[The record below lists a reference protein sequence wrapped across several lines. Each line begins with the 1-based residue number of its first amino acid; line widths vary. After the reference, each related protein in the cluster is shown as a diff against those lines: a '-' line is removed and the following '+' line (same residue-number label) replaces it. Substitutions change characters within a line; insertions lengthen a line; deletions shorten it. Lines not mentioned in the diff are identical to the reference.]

1 MSDTAA
7 TTRPEP
13 TVTAPRPE
21 VALVVNP
28 AKADDVDA
36 LTAALAQRC
45 VEQGWHAPA
54 VLTTTEE
61 DPGEGQARQAVD
73 GGARLVLAAGGD
85 GTVRAVAQALA
96 GTGVALGV
104 VPMGTGNLLA
114 RNLGLPTSLDEA
126 LETAVT
132 GRDRAIDVGRLDDG
146 TLFAIMAGAGF
157 DASMMREAPDG
168 LKSAVGWPAY
178 LVGGLR
184 SLRRDR
190 VSVQLRLDDGPP
202 ITARVRTVIIGNMG
216 RLQGGLELLPEAR
229 PDDGILDVVVV
240 SPRRAVD
247 WVVLLGRALAHR
259 DRTDHRMQT
268 YRAARIDV
276 RLHRVQP
283 RQVDGDLIAPGL
295 RLLAQVE
302 PGALLVRVPRDTSS
316 GTESDASG
324 DVSGDTSGD
333 TGTGS
338 VPSAE
343 GPESRAE

>member
-1 MSDTAA
+1 
-7 TTRPEP
+7 
-13 TVTAPRPE
+13 
-21 VALVVNP
+21 
-28 AKADDVDA
+28 
-36 LTAALAQRC
+36 
-45 VEQGWHAPA
+45 
-54 VLTTTEE
+54 
-61 DPGEGQARQAVD
+61 
-73 GGARLVLAAGGD
+73 
-85 GTVRAVAQALA
+85 
-96 GTGVALGV
+96 
-104 VPMGTGNLLA
+104 
-114 RNLGLPTSLDEA
+114 
-126 LETAVT
+126 
-132 GRDRAIDVGRLDDG
+132 
-146 TLFAIMAGAGF
+146 
-157 DASMMREAPDG
+157 
-168 LKSAVGWPAY
+168 
-178 LVGGLR
+178 
-184 SLRRDR
+184 
-190 VSVQLRLDDGPP
+190 
-202 ITARVRTVIIGNMG
+202 VIIGNMG
-216 RLQGGLELLPEAR
+216 RLQGGLELLPKAR